1 MEAGFMVLMFAAVV
15 IAFTLGY
22 LLGKA
27 SGYGG
32 VQGTVHILMDERDKK
47 AYPYLES
54 NIPMEELATM
64 NQAVFNIRTTH
75 QDSHE

>member
-1 MEAGFMVLMFAAVV
+1 MEAGFMV
-15 IAFTLGY
+15 IAFIAVSIAFVLGY

-27 SGYGG
+27 SKNRG
-32 VQGTVHILMDERDKK
+32 VQGTVHIVMDEHSKK

-54 NIPMEELATM
+54 NVLMEELASM
-64 NQAVFNIRTTH
+64 SQAVFNIRTIS